1 MLEDVI
7 FGQIAMP
14 GEAIR
19 ILVALLGVCIAA
31 YFDIYKQ
38 KNIPDQFLQGFLAV
52 AFILNLILFQS
63 DLFWFSI
70 AIALFFSAV
79 GYIFYRLGQ
88 LGGADVF
95 ILASVMLLIPI
106 VPSFSGMS
114 FNIPFVFP
122 VIIFSG
128 IAFAIYV
135 MGYYGYKLSQGEV
148 KPKLVYALM
157 LIPYLLFAY
166 VYVNSFLFSA
176 VYFMLITIL
185 LLATIFFLMFRDQL
199 NGLLSEVVPVAK
211 LEPEDVLAL
220 EVMNKDLVERYK
232 LPRLMT
238 QGAIDKLKKTK
249 VTEVSVYTKLPPF
262 VPFILLGMLLSLLF
276 AKSLLLL

>member
-7 FGQIAMP
+7 FGQIVMP

-19 ILVALLGVCIAA
+19 ILVAFLGVCIAA
-31 YFDIYKQ
+31 YFDIFNK
-38 KNIPDQFLQGFLAV
+38 KNVPDQFLQGFLAV
-52 AFILNLILFQS
+52 AFILNLILYQA
-63 DLFWFSI
+63 DLFWFSV
-70 AIALFFSAV
+70 AVAVFFSAI

-95 ILASVMLLIPI
+95 ILASVMLLLPI
-106 VPSFSGMS
+106 APSFSGMS

-157 LIPYLLFAY
+157 LIPYILFAY
-166 VYVNSFLFSA
+166 VYINSFLFSPM
-176 VYFMLITIL
+176 YFVLITIL

-199 NGLLSEVVPVAK
+199 NQLLSEEVPVAK

-232 LPRLMT
+232 LPRVMT
-238 QGAIDKLKKTK
+238 PDAIDKLKKTK
-249 VTEVSVYTKLPPF
+249 IGEVWVYTQLPPF